1 MLYTFIVGFAIV
13 MSLLV
18 IIVMKREAVA
28 REKALS
34 QTKANGGATPTPQS
48 FPVPPQE
55 IVASD
60 GLSRVPAYVHRL
72 MQAQTTAAVL
82 MISALDG
89 QESMSILRMNTGFI
103 RFHFLANWPET
114 SDRHQKARDFFTRL
128 NITSEEAQANGSRI
142 FTFPETGKEAD
153 IAFMVKT
160 TLIQIMDVGQN
171 AGLKFT
177 YEERDL

>member
-1 MLYTFIVGFAIV
+1 MLYTLIAGFAVV

-18 IIVMKREAVA
+18 IIVQKREVEA
-28 REKALS
+28 RKKALS
-34 QTKANGGATPTPQS
+34 QTTANDGAIPTTQS

-72 MQAQTTAAVL
+72 MQSQKTATVL

-89 QESMSILRMNTGFI
+89 QEFMSILRMNSGFI
-103 RFHFLANWPET
+103 QFHFLANWPET
-114 SDRHQKARDFFTRL
+114 SDRHQRARDFFTRL
-128 NITSEEAQANGSRI
+128 NITSEESQANGSRI

-160 TLIQIMDVGQN
+160 TLIQVMDVKQN